1 MQKSQPTS
9 KEVDQNKNK
18 DLNQAQEEL
27 IKSKNDPVQNE
38 DIKKKKTP
46 EEKQKE
52 IELKS
57 KI

>member
-1 MQKSQPTS
+1 MQKSQQTS

-38 DIKKKKTP
+38 DIKKKKLP
-46 EEKQKE
+46 R
-52 IELKS
+52 KS
-57 KI
+57 KKK